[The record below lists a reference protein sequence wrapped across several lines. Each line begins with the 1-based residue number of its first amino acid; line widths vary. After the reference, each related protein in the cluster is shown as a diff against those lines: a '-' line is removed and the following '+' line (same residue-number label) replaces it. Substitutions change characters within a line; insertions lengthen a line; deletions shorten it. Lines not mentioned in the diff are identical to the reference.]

1 VFVLGIEVE
10 SPQQPV
16 ASAEGCE
23 DLERKARLFKT
34 RNVVRHE
41 RISGFKKEHP
51 TKKNEKCVLNWVKFM
66 L

>member
-1 VFVLGIEVE
+1 MFVLGIEVE

-16 ASAEGCE
+16 APKLWATGCE

-51 TKKNEKCVLNWVKFM
+51 TKKMKNLC
-66 L
+66 